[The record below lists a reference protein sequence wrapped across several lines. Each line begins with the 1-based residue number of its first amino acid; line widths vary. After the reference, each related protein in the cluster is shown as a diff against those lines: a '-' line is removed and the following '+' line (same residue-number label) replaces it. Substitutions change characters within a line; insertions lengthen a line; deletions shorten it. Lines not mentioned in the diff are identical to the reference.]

1 MAARA
6 TLRDLVVIALPGVQ
20 RLISEARST
29 SDVRAGSEIV
39 ACLAIVTAASCR
51 EQGGELVIP
60 REIGDPDGMPNRVVV
75 LVPDGAGASIAH
87 EAAIAARREWQTL
100 LSRVFP
106 RSDVPPTPG
115 MPNVQWI
122 CVPDD
127 GRGYRWQWS
136 RAQSL
141 LTARRRVRDFE
152 PQEWTRRPVCALSP
166 RWPAEEVPPPNL
178 KKHEKAAL
186 SATNWV
192 KRRWRHLHGRD
203 GFPSTPSI
211 ASALFRHQ
219 LLVRAAQDD
228 ISAALIALHSA
239 VQAVGAAGETSI
251 AGLPPGTTPAARWF
265 SRSGGPWVYP
275 EQWQPRSLASDTG
288 GDVVDLRA
296 AIRDGRTALKRLVE
310 LADQYGVRHPTD
322 YLAVIVQDL
331 DGMGRFLGGEGVNA
345 AQATIPV
352 DPDAHRSVSGRL
364 GRLAAAQ
371 RQVLRSAELLGV
383 PVYVGGDD
391 LLAFTPAS
399 TALAAAQACHDL
411 IPPELPTASTAV
423 LFFHY
428 QTGLQTVLTQAHEL
442 LEHAKES
449 VRGKHALAVG
459 YLRRSGVADCS
470 VQRWSGPD
478 GTSAAAMFAV
488 FGRDAA
494 HPLSPR
500 LVTDLARDATE
511 LTGLYSRD
519 QDLHR
524 FELTRLI
531 RRHLGGDPSGHDA
544 AAREV
549 TTALLALGAGR
560 GVVRESADSSSA
572 ARVGVFLRQEAR

>member
-1 MAARA
+1 MAAQMPP
-6 TLRDLVVIALPGVQ
+6 RDLVVIALPGVQ

-39 ACLAIVTAASCR
+39 ARLATVAAASCQ

-60 REIGDPDGMPNRVVV
+60 GEIGDPDGMPNRVVV
-75 LVPDGAGASIAH
+75 LVPGGSGASVAH
-87 EAAIAARREWQTL
+87 QAAVVVRREWQVL

-106 RSDVPPTPG
+106 RSDIPRTPG

-127 GRGYRWQWS
+127 GQDYGWQWA

-152 PQEWTRRPVCALSP
+152 PQEWTRRSVCALSP

-178 KKHEKAAL
+178 KKHEKATL

-192 KRRWRHLHGRD
+192 KRRWRHLQGRD

-211 ASALFRHQ
+211 ASAPFRHR
-219 LLVRAAQDD
+219 LLLIAAQDD
-228 ISAALIALHSA
+228 ISAALTALHGA

-251 AGLPPGTTPAARWF
+251 AGLPPGTTPATRWF

-275 EQWQPRSLASDTG
+275 ERWQPTSLASDTG
-288 GDVVDLRA
+288 RDAVDLRA
-296 AIRDGRTALKRLVE
+296 AVRDGHAALKRLVE
-310 LADQYGVRHPTD
+310 LADQHGVRQPTD
-322 YLAVIVQDL
+322 YLAVVVQDL

-364 GRLAAAQ
+364 GRLATGQ
-371 RQVLRSAELLGV
+371 RQALQSADLRGV

-428 QTGLQTVLTQAHEL
+428 QAGLRTVLTQAREL
-442 LEHAKES
+442 LENAKES

-470 VQRWSGPD
+470 VQPWSGSD
-478 GTSAAAMFAV
+478 GKSAAAMFAV

-511 LTGLYSRD
+511 LTGLYARE
-519 QDLHR
+519 QALHR
-524 FELTRLI
+524 SELTRLV
-531 RRHLGGDPSGHDA
+531 RRHLGGDTAGHETA
-544 AAREV
+544 ASEV

-560 GVVRESADSSSA
+560 GVVGGPGDSASA

>member
-1 MAARA
+1 MAAQVPP
-6 TLRDLVVIALPGVQ
+6 RDLVVIALPGVQ

-39 ACLAIVTAASCR
+39 GRLATVAAASC
-51 EQGGELVIP
+51 EQAGELVIP

-75 LVPDGAGASIAH
+75 LVPTGSGTLVAQ
-87 EAAIAARREWQTL
+87 EATVAVQREWQTL
-100 LSRVFP
+100 LGKVFP
-106 RSDVPPTPG
+106 RSAAPRTPG
-115 MPNVQWI
+115 MPNVQWV

-127 GRGYRWQWS
+127 GRGYGWQWS
-136 RAQSL
+136 QAQSL
-141 LTARRRVRDFE
+141 LSARRRVRDFE
-152 PQEWTRRPVCALSP
+152 PQEWTERSVCGLSP
-166 RWPAEEVPPPNL
+166 RWPAEDVPPPNL
-178 KKHEKAAL
+178 KDHEKATL

-192 KRRWRHLHGRD
+192 KRRWRHLQGRD

-211 ASALFRHQ
+211 ASAPFRHR
-219 LLVRAAQDD
+219 LLMMAAQDD
-228 ISAALIALHSA
+228 ISTALTALHGA
-239 VQAVGAAGETSI
+239 VQAVGAAGESPI
-251 AGLPPGTTPAARWF
+251 AGLPPGTTPVTRWF

-275 EQWQPRSLASDTG
+275 ERWQPRSLAGDTG
-288 GDVVDLRA
+288 REAADLRA
-296 AIRDGRTALKRLVE
+296 AVWDGRAALKRLIE
-310 LADQYGVRHPTD
+310 LADQHGVRHPTD
-322 YLAVIVQDL
+322 YLAVVVQDL
-331 DGMGRFLGGEGVNA
+331 DGMGRFLGGVGMNA

-352 DPDAHRSVSGRL
+352 DPDEHRSVSGRL
-364 GRLAAAQ
+364 GRLAAGQ
-371 RQVLRSAELLGV
+371 RQELRTADLLGV

-399 TALAAAQACHDL
+399 TALAAAQVCHDL

-428 QTGLQTVLTQAHEL
+428 QTGLQTALTQAREL
-442 LEHAKES
+442 LETAKKT

-470 VQRWSGPD
+470 VQPWSGAD
-478 GTSAAAMFAV
+478 GNSAATLFAV

-519 QDLHR
+519 QALHR
-524 FELTRLI
+524 AELTRLV
-531 RRHLGGDPSGHDA
+531 RRHLGGDISGHETA
-544 AAREV
+544 ATEV

-560 GVVRESADSSSA
+560 GAGGGAADSASA
-572 ARVGVFLRQEAR
+572 AQVGVFLRQEAR